1 MIEAVEPR
9 RPVRLSRLRR
19 RIAKLVAGDAWP
31 KASKTTAGGVGA
43 ELWSSLAAPFIQTS
57 AKRLEVYRDMVDMDA
72 TVDEVATSLDILAD
86 NAVSAEGGTQESFWV
101 AYHDSDNIPSV
112 VRELIDETLHRT
124 RWYEKAYGVARDL
137 LKYGDNFLQYVVDT
151 ESRVLRLMWMPPAT
165 MERNEDLQGRLYPD
179 GKAFMQVQPTTRLP
193 LAFFYPWQIE
203 HMRWN
208 HTGSSVYGRALG
220 FTARTSWRKLQAM
233 EEALVINWLTRAFA
247 RLLFVLDVTDM
258 TEKEATAHI
267 REFKNQLLTRK
278 IAKGVEGVEQLSVVK
293 DIFIGRAYHEIGGRA
308 QEGLADVKVLDT
320 SSTGFSN
327 LAAIQYYRG
336 KVVMSMRVPPA
347 YLGLEENINAKA
359 TLEQQDRRFARTIRA
374 LQAQLSMA
382 IKHTIDLQ
390 LLLKGLDPKRIPYYI
405 MWPPTAVGDSVAAA
419 QALHYNAQADEI
431 LTGIGVIDPEYVA
444 TRHLNMKQVEWE
456 AMQARLG
463 KRKEDTYAVDD
474 S

>member
-1 MIEAVEPR
+1 MI
-9 RPVRLSRLRR
+9 VRQSRLRR
-19 RIAKLVAGDAWP
+19 RIARLVAGDAWP

-43 ELWSSLAAPFIQTS
+43 ELWSSLAAPFLRTS
-57 AKRLEVYRDMVDMDA
+57 TKRLDVYRDMEEMDD

-86 NAVSAEGGTQESFWV
+86 NAVSAEGGSQESFWI
-101 AYHDSDNIPSV
+101 AYHDSDNIPPI
-112 VRELIDETLHRT
+112 VRELIDDVLLRT
-124 RWYEKAYGVARDL
+124 RWHEKAYGIARDL

-151 ESRVLRLMWMPPAT
+151 DSRVIRLMWMPPAT
-165 MERNEDLQGRLYPD
+165 MLRNEDPEGRLFPNGEAYT
-179 GKAFMQVQPTTRLP
+179 QVHADTRLP
-193 LAFFYPWQIE
+193 LAYFYPWQIE

-208 HTGSSVYGRALG
+208 HTGSSMYGRALG
-220 FTARTSWRKLQAM
+220 ATARTAWRKLQAM

-267 REFKNQLLTRK
+267 RNFKNQLLTRK

-347 YLGLEENINAKA
+347 YLGLEEDINAKA
-359 TLEQQDRRFARTIRA
+359 TLEQQDRRFARAVRA
-374 LQAQLSMA
+374 IQMLLSRG

-390 LLLKGLDPKRIPYYI
+390 LLLKGLDPKRIPYYV
-405 MWPPTAVGDSVAAA
+405 MWPPTAIGDSVAAA
-419 QALHYNAQADEI
+419 RALLYYAQADKSLVE
-431 LTGIGVIDPEYVA
+431 IGVIDSEYVA
-444 TRHLNMKQVEWE
+444 TRHLKMKPIEWE
-456 AMQARLG
+456 ALQARIAVRE
-463 KRKEDTYAVDD
+463 RKNAVDD

>member
-1 MIEAVEPR
+1 MIENLKPS
-9 RPVRLSRLRR
+9 RPVRLARLRR
-19 RIAKLVAGDAWP
+19 SIARLVAGATWP
-31 KASKTTAGGVGA
+31 DEKKTTTGGVGA
-43 ELWSSLAAPFIQTS
+43 ELWSTIAAPFIQTNT
-57 AKRLEVYRDMVDMDA
+57 KRVEVYRDMVEMDD

-86 NAVSAEGGTQESFWV
+86 NAVSAEGGTQESFWI
-101 AYHDSDNIPSV
+101 AYHDSDNIPQAV
-112 VRELIDETLHRT
+112 QDLITETLHRT
-124 RWYEKAYGVARDL
+124 LWYEKAYGIARDL
-137 LKYGDNFLQYVVDT
+137 LKFGDNFLQNIVDT
-151 ESRVLRLMWMPPAT
+151 NSNVVRLMWMPPAT
-165 MERNEDLQGRLYPD
+165 MERNETPEGLLYPS
-179 GKAFMQVQPTTRLP
+179 GKAYMQVAPATRQPI
-193 LAFFYPWQIE
+193 AFFYPWQIE

-208 HTGSSVYGRALG
+208 HSGSSMYGRALA

-247 RLLFVLDVTDM
+247 RLLFVLDVTDKTP
-258 TEKEATAHI
+258 TEAAAHI

-327 LAAIQYYRG
+327 LAAIEYYRG

-374 LQAQLSMA
+374 LQTKLSTA

-390 LLLKGLDPKRIPYYI
+390 LLLKGLDPKKVPFYI
-405 MWPPTAVGDSVAAA
+405 MWPPTAIGDSVAAA
-419 QALHYNAQADEI
+419 QALFLNAKADALLMEKN
-431 LTGIGVIDPEYVA
+431 VIDPEYVA

-456 AMQARLG
+456 AMEARLG
-463 KRKEDTYAVDD
+463 RNKETTYAVDD